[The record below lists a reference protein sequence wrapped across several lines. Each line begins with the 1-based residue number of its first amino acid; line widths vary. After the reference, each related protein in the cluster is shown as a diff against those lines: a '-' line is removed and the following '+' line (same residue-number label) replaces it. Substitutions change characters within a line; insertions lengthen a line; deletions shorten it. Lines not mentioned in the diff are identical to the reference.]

1 MLNRAANGPAATR
14 EMIVTHSLQ
23 HRQQQGP
30 ANRTEPKGPRRNYC
44 HREESVSR
52 LRQEQTLRV
61 PGSSLLPMGND
72 VPFYLSIYSLRC
84 ATTPLCYSPPSLRH
98 ANLHFRFLPIA
109 ERENRTKNAAMEERA
124 VAFLFC
130 HAICIDWKMK
140 HSLHSFHVSFSLF
153 FFFCWPSFS
162 FTWLSVLMDPSWL
175 PARYIYIYISLNYI
189 YTGCV
194 IFCFFFYD

>member
-84 ATTPLCYSPPSLRH
+84 ATTPLCYSPLHSAMRIYTSVSCRSLRGKT
-98 ANLHFRFLPIA
+98 
-109 ERENRTKNAAMEERA
+109 ERKTPPWKNERLLSYFAM
-124 VAFLFC
+124 LF
-130 HAICIDWKMK
+130 
-140 HSLHSFHVSFSLF
+140 
-153 FFFCWPSFS
+153 
-162 FTWLSVLMDPSWL
+162 VL
-175 PARYIYIYISLNYI
+175 I
-189 YTGCV
+189 GK
-194 IFCFFFYD
+194 